1 MVVGVC
7 WQVLCAVFH
16 GKIQVVVTITA
27 YPGEGKKHVNGL
39 CVMSGGGAGFMKAL
53 VRVRCLQASRVVR
66 GSAACCGVLR
76 GRSAGSEESS
86 PCPCLLPSEHA
97 RPLTSATLLGRVS
110 ACALEEVNSS
120 FNFGSALLRHQ
131 IRCFTLSPLGQS
143 FRAVNNQ
150 HTMIL
155 SSLCLTTSHHPKL
168 YLLSTE
174 YTNSDHSPVTA
185 HAAACK
191 SLSCGLSPYA
201 RLST

>member
-76 GRSAGSEESS
+76 GRSAGSEES

-120 FNFGSALLRHQ
+120 FNFGSALLRLQ

-143 FRAVNNQ
+143 FWAVNI
-150 HTMIL
+150 HETTDTLLPL
-155 SSLCLTTSHHPKL
+155 SHHVSPPQALPPINRIHKYGPLTGDRPRRSLQVIVMRLKSLC
-168 YLLSTE
+168 
-174 YTNSDHSPVTA
+174 
-185 HAAACK
+185 
-191 SLSCGLSPYA
+191 
-201 RLST
+201 